1 MIRSYRTVLIGFVAG
16 ACSSQPDSKAGSEAP
31 DLGLESATLS
41 GAGVEP
47 AARREDVAS
56 VSSKSVDSSAARC
69 IHDGLW
75 ALCSVERRLR
85 QAGFVVRPVQG
96 AQVRRAG
103 FNVLPSVYTVG
114 KARLELFIYRDEASL
129 ARDMAGIDS
138 ILVAPAGGSNSWES
152 TPVLVRSGNLA
163 AVLLTQNQRQA
174 ERFALAITAG
184 APQRGSPR

>member
-16 ACSSQPDSKAGSEAP
+16 ACGSQPESKASSEAA
-31 DLGLESATLS
+31 DLGLEPATSS

-56 VSSKSVDSSAARC
+56 ASSKSVDSAARC

-129 ARDMAGIDS
+129 ARDIAGIDT
-138 ILVAPAGGSNSWES
+138 ILVAPAGDSNSWET